1 MIRPMIAANW
11 KMHKTVPE
19 AVALAKQLRE
29 AFPEPGDRDIVIA
42 PTFTAL
48 RAVGE
53 ILKGSPV
60 HLSAQNMHWE
70 EKGAFTGEI
79 SPAML
84 VDAGCGF
91 VILGHS
97 ERRTLFGETDGIINR
112 KVRAALKAGLRP
124 IFCIGET
131 LEQRKAGTT
140 FTILEG
146 QIKEGLNN
154 IDTGDIRQVALAYE
168 PVWAIG
174 TGETATPG
182 QAQEAHRFIRE
193 TLASI
198 FGQGYASQAVIMYG
212 GSVNPGNIDSL
223 MAQPDINGALV
234 GGASLEFE
242 SFAGIIRFQK
252 DKEINK

>member
-1 MIRPMIAANW
+1 MVRPLIAANW

-19 AVALAKQLRE
+19 AVALAKQLKE
-29 AFPEPGDRDIVIA
+29 AFPEVGDRDIVIA
-42 PTFTAL
+42 PPFTAL
-48 RAVGE
+48 RPVSE
-53 ILKGSPV
+53 ILKGSAV

-70 EKGAFTGEI
+70 EKGAYTGEI

-84 VDAGCGF
+84 IDAGCEF

-97 ERRTLFGETDGIINR
+97 ERRTLFGETGEIVNR
-112 KVRAALKAGLRP
+112 KMHAALKAGLRP

-131 LEQRKAGTT
+131 LEQRKSGAT
-140 FTILEG
+140 FTILQK

-154 IDTGDIRQVALAYE
+154 IDSNDIRQVALAYE

-174 TGETATPG
+174 TGETATPA

-193 TLASI
+193 TLAPI

-212 GSVNPGNIDSL
+212 GSVNPGNIRSL
-223 MAQPDINGALV
+223 MEQPDINGALV
-234 GGASLEFE
+234 GGASLEFAT
-242 SFAGIIRFQK
+242 FTGIIRF
-252 DKEINK
+252 

>member
-1 MIRPMIAANW
+1 MIRPMIVANW
-11 KMHKTVPE
+11 KMHKTIPE
-19 AVALAKQLRE
+19 AVALAQRLRD

-42 PTFTAL
+42 PPFTAL
-48 RAVGE
+48 GFVSA

-60 HLSAQNMHWE
+60 RLSAQNMHWE
-70 EKGAFTGEI
+70 VQGAYTGEI
-79 SPAML
+79 SSAML
-84 VDAGCGF
+84 VDAGCEF

-97 ERRTLFGETDGIINR
+97 ERRTLFGETGGMVNR
-112 KVRAALKAGLRP
+112 KVCAAIRAGLKP

-131 LEQRKAGTT
+131 LEQRQSGAT
-140 FTILEG
+140 FAVLEE

-154 IDTGDIRQVALAYE
+154 IDSGDIRRVTFAYE

-193 TLASI
+193 RLTSLYGEGIASP
-198 FGQGYASQAVIMYG
+198 AVIMYG
-212 GSVNPGNIDSL
+212 GSVNPGNVGSL
-223 MAQPDINGALV
+223 MEQPDINGALV

-242 SFAGIIRFQK
+242 SFAEIIRF
-252 DKEINK
+252 

>member
-1 MIRPMIAANW
+1 MVRPLIAANW

-19 AVALAKQLRE
+19 AVALAKQLKE
-29 AFPEPGDRDIVIA
+29 AFPEVGDRDIVIA
-42 PTFTAL
+42 PPFTAL
-48 RAVGE
+48 RPVSE
-53 ILKGSPV
+53 ILKGSAV

-70 EKGAFTGEI
+70 EKGAYTGEI

-84 VDAGCGF
+84 IDAGCEF

-97 ERRTLFGETDGIINR
+97 ERRTLFGETGEIVNR
-112 KVRAALKAGLRP
+112 KMHAALKAGLRP

-131 LEQRKAGTT
+131 LEQRKSGAT
-140 FTILEG
+140 FTILQK

-154 IDTGDIRQVALAYE
+154 IDSSDIRQVALAYE

-174 TGETATPG
+174 TGETATPA
-182 QAQEAHRFIRE
+182 QAQEAHRVIRE

-212 GSVNPGNIDSL
+212 GSVNPGNIRSL
-223 MAQPDINGALV
+223 MEQPDINGALV
-234 GGASLEFE
+234 GGASLEFAT
-242 SFAGIIRFQK
+242 FTGIIRF
-252 DKEINK
+252 

>member
-1 MIRPMIAANW
+1 MIKPLIAANW

-19 AVALAKQLRE
+19 AVALARQLRE
-29 AFPEPGDRDIVIA
+29 AFPDPGDRDIVIA
-42 PTFTAL
+42 PPFTAL
-48 RAVGE
+48 GPVSG
-53 ILKGSPV
+53 ILHGSAV

-70 EKGAFTGEI
+70 EKGAYTGEI

-84 VDAGCGF
+84 IDVGCEF

-97 ERRTLFGETDGIINR
+97 ERRTLFGETGEIVNR
-112 KVRAALKAGLRP
+112 KMHAALKAGLRP

-131 LEQRKAGTT
+131 LEQRKSGAT
-140 FTILEG
+140 FTILQK

-154 IDTGDIRQVALAYE
+154 IDSGDIRQAALAYE

-174 TGETATPG
+174 TGETATPA
-182 QAQEAHRFIRE
+182 QAQEAHRVIRE
-193 TLASI
+193 TLNSI

-212 GSVNPGNIDSL
+212 GSVTPGNVHSL
-223 MAQPDINGALV
+223 MEQPDINGALV

-242 SFAGIIRFQK
+242 SFAGIIRF
-252 DKEINK
+252 

>member
-11 KMHKTVPE
+11 KMYKTIPE
-19 AVALAKQLRE
+19 AVALAQRLRD
-29 AFPEPGDRDIVIA
+29 AFAEPEDRDIVVA
-42 PTFTAL
+42 PPFTAL
-48 RAVGE
+48 GSVSA

-60 HLSAQNMHWE
+60 RLSAQNMHWE
-70 EKGAFTGEI
+70 AQGAYTGEI
-79 SPAML
+79 SAAML
-84 VDAGCGF
+84 IDAGCEF

-97 ERRTLFGETDGIINR
+97 ERRTLFGETGGMVNR
-112 KVRAALKAGLRP
+112 KMRAAIQAGLKP

-131 LEQRKAGTT
+131 LEQRQSGAT
-140 FTILEG
+140 FAVLEE

-154 IDTGDIRQVALAYE
+154 IDSGDIRRVTFAYE

-193 TLASI
+193 RLTSLYGEDIASP
-198 FGQGYASQAVIMYG
+198 AVIMYG
-212 GSVNPGNIDSL
+212 GSVNPGNAGSL
-223 MAQPDINGALV
+223 MEQPDINGALV

-242 SFAGIIRFQK
+242 SFAGIIRF
-252 DKEINK
+252 

>member
-1 MIRPMIAANW
+1 MAKSMIAANW

-19 AVALAKQLRE
+19 AVALAKQIRE
-29 AFPEPGDRDIVIA
+29 AFPTPVDRDIVVA
-42 PTFTAL
+42 PPFTAL
-48 RAVGE
+48 RSVSE

-60 HLSAQNMHWE
+60 RLSAQNMHWE
-70 EKGAFTGEI
+70 GKGAFTGEI

-84 VDAGCGF
+84 IDAGCEF

-97 ERRTLFGETDGIINR
+97 ERRSLFGETDEIINR
-112 KVRAALKAGLRP
+112 KMHAALKAGLKP
-124 IFCIGET
+124 ILCIGET

-154 IDTGDIRQVALAYE
+154 IDSGDIRQVTFAYE

-174 TGETATPG
+174 TGETATPD
-182 QAQEAHRFIRE
+182 QAQEAHGFIRG
-193 TLASI
+193 TLASLL
-198 FGQGYASQAVIMYG
+198 GQEYATQAVIMYG
-212 GSVNPGNIDSL
+212 GSVNPGNIRNL
-223 MAQPDINGALV
+223 MDQSDINGALV

-242 SFAGIIRFQK
+242 SFAGIIRF
-252 DKEINK
+252 